1 MRDSRRT
8 STLAIGPMA
17 RLLVRRTVPRAA
29 NLFDLHRRLGALIPE
44 SEPRTAFLSA
54 VVTMDSRPLPGTT
67 EMRTDL
73 AANRSGPATTAPGMI
88 PDADLA
94 RMEKLF
100 ARYIGPMAK
109 VLVRRESR
117 NANSLD
123 TLCRALASHIDKDAD
138 RRRFMAEAGF

>member
-1 MRDSRRT
+1 
-8 STLAIGPMA
+8 
-17 RLLVRRTVPRAA
+17 
-29 NLFDLHRRLGALIPE
+29 
-44 SEPRTAFLSA
+44 
-54 VVTMDSRPLPGTT
+54 MDSRPLPGTT

>member
-1 MRDSRRT
+1 
-8 STLAIGPMA
+8 
-17 RLLVRRTVPRAA
+17 
-29 NLFDLHRRLGALIPE
+29 
-44 SEPRTAFLSA
+44 
-54 VVTMDSRPLPGTT
+54 
-67 EMRTDL
+67 
-73 AANRSGPATTAPGMI
+73 MI

-109 VLVRRESR
+109 LLVRRESR

-138 RRRFMAEAGF
+138 RRRFLAEAGF